1 MRYTFWY
8 ALLFLLHSDF
18 LFSKQITPEYFEE
31 CKHTKDQINP
41 KLISSKSPIY
51 PKAALRLGIEASVLV
66 EFTVDESG
74 NVENPKVIWFN
85 NTGKKTNQSF
95 AKSAIETALELK
107 YEPAKNLSG
116 ESIRAEKK
124 TLMTFRVEGNEALLD
139 INDKD
144 FDKYLSRAK
153 SKSLG
158 RSKKKLNKLLKDI
171 QVKLDDPDLSNIGKA
186 SYLYLKG
193 VVLMKLEEDKEMIH
207 KVFLESQNLQ
217 KDEYFELEGKKYR
230 NVTSEKL
237 SYFLGVLLAD
247 RYFEQKEWH
256 KVEREV
262 IELLNTSQYSIPK
275 EKFYKPLLQMG
286 IASYSSQNWCNSY
299 YSFKEATKIAEQKAL
314 KFPESLLEAM
324 EVSASKLN

>member
-1 MRYTFWY
+1 MHF
-8 ALLFLLHSDF
+8 LLFLLHSDF

-31 CKHTKDQINP
+31 CKETKNQIDP
-41 KLISSKSPIY
+41 KLISSKPPIY
-51 PKAALRLGIEASVLV
+51 PKAALKLGIEASVLV
-66 EFTVDESG
+66 GFTIDESG

-85 NTGKKTNQSF
+85 NTGKKINPSF
-95 AKSAIETALELK
+95 SKSAIETALELK
-107 YEPAKNLSG
+107 YEPAKNSSG

-124 TLMTFRVEGNEALLD
+124 TLMTFRVDGNEALLD

-158 RSKKKLNKLLKDI
+158 RSTKKLNKLLKDI
-171 QVKLDDPDLSNIGKA
+171 QVKLDDPSLSNIGKA

-193 VVLMKLEEDKEMIH
+193 IVLMKLEEDKEMIH

-237 SYFLGVLLAD
+237 SYFLGVLIAD
-247 RYFEQKEWH
+247 RYFEKKEWY

-262 IELLNTSQYSIPK
+262 IELLNASQYSIPR

-286 IASYSSQNWCNSY
+286 IASYSFQNWCNSY
-299 YSFKEATKIAEQKAL
+299 YSFKEAMKIAKQKDL